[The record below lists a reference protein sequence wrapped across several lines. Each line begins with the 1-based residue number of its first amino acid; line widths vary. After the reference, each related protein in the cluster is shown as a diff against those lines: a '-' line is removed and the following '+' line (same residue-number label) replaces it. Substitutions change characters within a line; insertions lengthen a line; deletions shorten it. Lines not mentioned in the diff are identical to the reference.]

1 MATSRRTARS
11 DEAKA
16 PTEQDPGEIPN
27 STDSIFMWQD
37 GQKAYAVAVDS
48 LENADLDIFD
58 ITDPTKPVFI
68 TDLDLDELAIDQG
81 VDVVDD
87 PGEVATDDVT
97 LHDMV
102 VKRINGVP
110 IMLASYGD
118 AGYVKLDV
126 SDPANPRILG
136 DSAFGEVDP
145 LMDIPRTDVGW
156 PIPAGTAHQAEFSH
170 DNRYVLAADEDF
182 TPYRDLLGQVETGED
197 ERLQLLHGGLAGRR
211 PEGHRRAADRRRQ
224 PVRRRRV
231 RRGRDPAR
239 HAGGSRRHHRARRL
253 RLRGEGA
260 ERRRARLRRRDHL
273 QCRRRELR
281 GGPSPAWIFSTY
293 TGDAPSV
300 LVPRSVGLR
309 SSARWERGTRACRSR
324 PPRPS
329 PTNEVFV
336 GNGFDGWGY
345 LHLYDNAGNDL
356 TAVDHFA
363 IDEAM
368 DERFADGFGQ
378 LSVHE
383 VATDPTENLA
393 YSSYYAGGLRV
404 LSFGPNG
411 LDEVGAF
418 VADGGTDFG
427 GVEIFDHAS
436 EGRLIAAT
444 DRDRGLYLLR
454 YTGPGAAV
462 APSCS
467 DVDAATTPGSPVT
480 IPLSCSDAN
489 GNPLRL
495 AVGSQ
500 PARGSVGPVA
510 GNAVVYTPGAGF
522 VGQDAFT
529 YTADDGALTSA
540 AATVRVRVNAA
551 PIVVPAPRP
560 RPGACAND
568 VLGTA
573 SRDLLKGSSAGERI
587 RGGSGNDVIDGGGGD
602 DCLSGYNGNDDL
614 AGDAGNDDLTGGR
627 GTDELV
633 GGSGRDELVG
643 GSGNDN
649 LQGGSGDDRLDGGSG
664 TDRLTGGSG
673 RDTIR
678 GGSGRDT
685 ISARGGGRDTID
697 CGSGRDTVSADK
709 SDKVAT
715 NCEVVRRR

>member
-1 MATSRRTARS
+1 
-11 DEAKA
+11 
-16 PTEQDPGEIPN
+16 
-27 STDSIFMWQD
+27 MWQD
-37 GQKAYAVAVDS
+37 GQKAYAVAVDGR
-48 LENADLDIFD
+48 EHADLDIFD

-68 TDLDLDELAIDQG
+68 TDLDVDELAIDQG
-81 VDVVDD
+81 VDVVDG

-97 LHDMV
+97 LHDLV

-136 DSAFGEVDP
+136 DSAFGDVDP

-156 PIPAGTAHQAEFSH
+156 PIPAGTAHQAEFTH
-170 DNRYVLAADEDF
+170 DDRYVLAADEDF

-197 ERLQLLHGGLAGRR
+197 EFFTFFKVGLPDTG
-211 PEGHRRAADRRRQ
+211 PKVTEGTPIDGDSLFVGDACDSAAIPLATPAA
-224 PVRRRRV
+224 PVAIV
-231 RRGRDPAR
+231 ERGDCGFVAKVQNADAR
-239 HAGGSRRHHRARRL
+239 GYDGVIIFNGTANCEAIS
-253 RLRGEGA
+253 
-260 ERRRARLRRRDHL
+260 D
-273 QCRRRELR
+273 
-281 GGPSPAWIFSTY
+281 SMDFSTY
-293 TGDAPSV
+293 TGDEPSV

-309 SSARWERGTRACRSR
+309 ILGALEPGDPCTQVTPAAPRSA
-324 PPRPS
+324 
-329 PTNEVFV
+329 NEVFV

-368 DERFADGFGQ
+368 DARFARGFGQ

-393 YSSYYAGGLRV
+393 YSSYHAGGLRV
-404 LSFGPNG
+404 LSFGPTG
-411 LDEVGAF
+411 IDEVGAF
-418 VADGGTDFG
+418 VADGGTDFA

-436 EGRLIAAT
+436 EGRLIAAS

-467 DVDAATTPGSPVT
+467 DVDAATTTGSPVT

-495 AVGSQ
+495 AAGSQ
-500 PARGSVGPVA
+500 PARGTVGGVA

-529 YTADDGALTSA
+529 YTADDGALSSA

-551 PIVVPAPRP
+551 PIVVPAPR
-560 RPGACAND
+560 RKSGACANV

-573 SRDLLKGSSAGERI
+573 SRDLLKGSSAAERI
-587 RGGSGNDVIDGGGGD
+587 RGGSGRELSLID
-602 DCLSGYNGNDDL
+602 L
-614 AGDAGNDDLTGGR
+614 
-627 GTDELV
+627 
-633 GGSGRDELVG
+633 
-643 GSGNDN
+643 
-649 LQGGSGDDRLDGGSG
+649 
-664 TDRLTGGSG
+664 
-673 RDTIR
+673 
-678 GGSGRDT
+678 
-685 ISARGGGRDTID
+685 
-697 CGSGRDTVSADK
+697 
-709 SDKVAT
+709 
-715 NCEVVRRR
+715 